1 MVLIV
6 VKDIEKKMF
15 KVRIV
20 KDKRIKKIG
29 RKKIEEVVISIGI
42 VELRLIEGN
51 KRIENIES
59 EFRELKSVIE
69 DGRVMLEREDR
80 IKGRYLR
87 IMEGEERNRN
97 IEDEIE

>member
-87 IMEGEERNRN
+87 IMEREERNRN